1 MLAMLECVANQM
13 MPIEAETKVG
23 AEKGKHSKERK
34 TYSSAAHI
42 RRMDTRLR
50 TIYLYVSKLRK
61 GRHVLFSMMEMK

>member
-1 MLAMLECVANQM
+1 VLAMLECVANQM

-50 TIYLYVSKLRK
+50 TIYLTSPSY
-61 GRHVLFSMMEMK
+61 GRAAMFFFP